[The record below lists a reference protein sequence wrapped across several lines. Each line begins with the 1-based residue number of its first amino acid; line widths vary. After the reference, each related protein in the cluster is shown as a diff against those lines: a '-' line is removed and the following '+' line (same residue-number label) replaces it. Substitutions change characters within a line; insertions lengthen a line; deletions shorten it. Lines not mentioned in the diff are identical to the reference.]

1 MLVFVIVLYKPEKHA
16 RFAMPMC
23 RTPAGCSCKVS
34 HNLFDV
40 YMVWTRRL
48 TRQLT
53 SKLRHFTE
61 IISEVF
67 GTLRAILPE
76 LITLCMHVCMCMCAL
91 PALVFIRCEMDQS
104 EIRYKSEIG
113 RSARLVKESNQISWL
128 VVAPAIVTM
137 HQPSLSYMPCQ
148 PCQCECTLS
157 RPSTIVRSEGDLQG
171 WLVHSTR

>member
-23 RTPAGCSCKVS
+23 RTPARCSCKVS
-34 HNLFDV
+34 QPLWRLYGVNAPTNVSTDITIEALHRNHFWSQWNASSYFAWIHHLVHACVHV
-40 YMVWTRRL
+40 YVCTACFGFHSMRNGSVINTLQIRNWTERA
-48 TRQLT
+48 
-53 SKLRHFTE
+53 
-61 IISEVF
+61 F
-67 GTLRAILPE
+67 GEKT
-76 LITLCMHVCMCMCAL
+76 
-91 PALVFIRCEMDQS
+91 
-104 EIRYKSEIG
+104 
-113 RSARLVKESNQISWL
+113 NQISWL